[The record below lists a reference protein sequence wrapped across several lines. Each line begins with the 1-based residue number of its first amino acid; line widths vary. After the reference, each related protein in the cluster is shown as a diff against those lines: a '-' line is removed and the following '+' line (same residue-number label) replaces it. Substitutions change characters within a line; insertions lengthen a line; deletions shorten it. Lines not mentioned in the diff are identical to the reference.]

1 VEEVVLDQTADKVKE
16 DQVVVD
22 QELIMP
28 LNQMVILQVMEL
40 MEQLILAVEAVQ
52 QQMCIHQ
59 LQELAD
65 LV

>member
-1 VEEVVLDQTADKVKE
+1 
-16 DQVVVD
+16 
-22 QELIMP
+22 
-28 LNQMVILQVMEL
+28 MVILQVMEL